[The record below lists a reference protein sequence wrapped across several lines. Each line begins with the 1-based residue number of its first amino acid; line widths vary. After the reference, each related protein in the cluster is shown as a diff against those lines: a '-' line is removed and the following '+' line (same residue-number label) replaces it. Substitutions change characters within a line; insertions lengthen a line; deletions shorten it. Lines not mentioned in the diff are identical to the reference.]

1 MRTIANSTRRSI
13 SGKEYMRPLNSN
25 SKILNIQ
32 DMGYVAYGP
41 SAKYNSKF
49 SRGWDSIA
57 ASLDMAGP
65 NRKAD
70 LSPVISNDEW

>member
-1 MRTIANSTRRSI
+1 
-13 SGKEYMRPLNSN
+13 
-25 SKILNIQ
+25 
-32 DMGYVAYGP
+32 MGYVAYGP